1 MSEEWREGEG
11 EGGMSRFGA
20 FSAIPTVVAL
30 CIAVVLAAFIVSVAI
45 AVACEVGWA
54 TFGGGK

>member
-1 MSEEWREGEG
+1 MSEEWRDGEG
-11 EGGMSRFGA
+11 DHGMSRFGA
-20 FSAIPTVVAL
+20 FSAIPYVVAI
-30 CIAVVLAAFIVSVAI
+30 CIAVVLAAFIVAVAI